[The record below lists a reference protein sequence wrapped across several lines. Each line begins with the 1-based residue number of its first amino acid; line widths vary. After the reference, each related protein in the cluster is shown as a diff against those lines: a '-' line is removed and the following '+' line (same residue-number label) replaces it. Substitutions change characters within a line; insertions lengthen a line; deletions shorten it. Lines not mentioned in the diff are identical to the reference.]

1 MRFELPIV
9 SGVPSNRYCRTSR
22 VVLPGL
28 TTDVC
33 SMAVFGSCD
42 AEPLGVILH
51 MVPTPLATTVL
62 FLAAGVWGRI
72 IEAAFCYPRCRCPDD
87 RHFDCL
93 RASAWSL
100 HHQEPA
106 PSMGRARGGLTS
118 KIHAVVDL
126 PVRLAL
132 SPGETYDVRLETAVS
147 SEIRSTAAC

>member
-72 IEAAFCYPRCRCPDD
+72 IEA
-87 RHFDCL
+87 L
-93 RASAWSL
+93 SATHDAVAQMIDTSIVCV
-100 HHQEPA
+100 HQHGACITRNQRRRWE
-106 PSMGRARGGLTS
+106 G
-118 KIHAVVDL
+118 HA
-126 PVRLAL
+126 
-132 SPGETYDVRLETAVS
+132 
-147 SEIRSTAAC
+147 AA